1 MALAKLGRL
10 ELLSQLYGLVY
21 LPPAVYQEVV
31 VRGRRQG
38 YPDAWLVQRAI
49 QRQQLS
55 VVGVEPADLPPGIA
69 ALPLD
74 AGEKEAIYLA
84 QSESDSLVLLDDQE
98 AREAAKEQGLIV
110 KGTLGVIVQAY
121 RAHLIPLDEVE
132 TLFETIITDDQIWI
146 AEELCRQ
153 VLSPLQAESQR
164 P

>member
-55 VVGVEPADLPPGIA
+55 VVGVEPLEKPILRWTELPSRRA
-69 ALPLD
+69 AIRHHD
-74 AGEKEAIYLA
+74 
-84 QSESDSLVLLDDQE
+84 
-98 AREAAKEQGLIV
+98 REYFPV
-110 KGTLGVIVQAY
+110 
-121 RAHLIPLDEVE
+121 
-132 TLFETIITDDQIWI
+132 
-146 AEELCRQ
+146 
-153 VLSPLQAESQR
+153 
-164 P
+164 